1 MPLSV
6 GLHAEQVEPA
16 LHGALGDAAVLGH
29 GAHAPMRG
37 VERFAASGR
46 ARRCRLPSR

>member
-37 VERFAASGR
+37 VERFGGFR
-46 ARRCRLPSR
+46 